1 MFTSKVLPW
10 IAAALVWASVSYS
23 YHPSTVLI
31 IAGTVIGT
39 ALSGL
44 IFWSGD
50 KVPVNRWWI
59 LKVAAMATVAGL
71 MNSTALDVA
80 YSLFAA
86 PAGNRLPMLY
96 EMIGSGVLLTLLA
109 AIKVLLGPKKVK

>member
-1 MFTSKVLPW
+1 MWGVFLVATDDDASNKLVSK
-10 IAAALVWASVSYS
+10 IYNS
-23 YHPSTVLI
+23 
-31 IAGTVIGT
+31 
-39 ALSGL
+39 
-44 IFWSGD
+44 
-50 KVPVNRWWI
+50 
-59 LKVAAMATVAGL
+59 TVAGL